1 MSTTKRPRGRPRDE
15 GLAQRRREEIL
26 DAAAKMFAERGY
38 PNTDLQL
45 VARELGVGKGTLYR
59 YFPSKQDLFLAS
71 VDRGV
76 RLMQQAVE
84 ASLEGLTDPL
94 QRLAR
99 SICAYLAF
107 FREHPQFAELQIQE
121 RAEFRGR
128 RKPVYF
134 ETREAR
140 RAPWRDVFRGLIAA
154 GQVRDVPIDR
164 IMDVLGDLVYGTMFT
179 RHFSGR
185 LKPDEE
191 QARDIL
197 DIAFHGILT
206 EAGQQRVHEDD
217 WFQLLPR

>member
-1 MSTTKRPRGRPRDE
+1 MSGTKRPRGRPRNE
-15 GLAQRRREEIL
+15 GLAERRREEIL
-26 DAAAKMFAERGY
+26 DAAAKLFAERGY

-45 VARELGVGKGTLYR
+45 VAQELGVGKGTLYR
-59 YFPSKQDLFLAS
+59 YFPSKQDLFLAA

-76 RLMQQAVE
+76 HLMQRYVE
-84 ASLEGLTDPL
+84 TSTEGLTDPL
-94 QRLAR
+94 ERLAR
-99 SICAYLAF
+99 AIGAYLAF
-107 FREHPQFAELQIQE
+107 FRERPQFAELQIQE

-140 RAPWRDVFRGLIAA
+140 RAPWRDIYRSLIAA
-154 GQVRDVPIDR
+154 GQVRDIPIDR

-185 LKPDEE
+185 HKPDEE

-206 EAGQQRVHEDD
+206 EAGQQRLRHAD
-217 WFQLLPR
+217 WARALSR